1 MVLTLAKHDVLTFL
15 IRISP
20 DNDRFKDGETLT
32 GNSDYVLS
40 EDDVEHT
47 FTLVLPSA
55 KETHA
60 GTYSVKASNEHGF
73 DESSVSL

>member
-1 MVLTLAKHDVLTFL
+1 MM
-15 IRISP
+15 ISYFWTP
-20 DNDRFKDGETLT
+20 IITIYPRGNFRFKDGETLT
-32 GNSDYVLS
+32 GNADYVLS

-73 DESSVSL
+73 DESSVSF

>member
-1 MVLTLAKHDVLTFL
+1 MCDCK
-15 IRISP
+15 
-20 DNDRFKDGETLT
+20 RFKDGETLT

-55 KETHA
+55 NETHA
-60 GTYSVKASNEHGF
+60 GTYTVKASNEHGF
-73 DESSVSL
+73 DESSVSFIQSTKSCHFYQFLTF